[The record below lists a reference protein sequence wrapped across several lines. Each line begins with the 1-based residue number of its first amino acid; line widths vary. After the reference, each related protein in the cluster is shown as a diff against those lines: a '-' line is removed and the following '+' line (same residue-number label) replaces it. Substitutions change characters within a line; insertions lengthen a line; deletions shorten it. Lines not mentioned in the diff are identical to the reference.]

1 MDGQNNK
8 QLLLPV
14 EFQEFRARCR
24 TLLNRVKSSRATRD
38 DLEEYRALNDLGARL
53 RKEHA
58 DLSTSVDQML
68 GLLDRTAPELDKQE
82 VA

>member
-1 MDGQNNK
+1 
-8 QLLLPV
+8 
-14 EFQEFRARCR
+14 
-24 TLLNRVKSSRATRD
+24 VKSSRATRD

-53 RKEHA
+53 RKEHV